1 VAAEVGNWAA
11 WLGLAA
17 QQEAVQRHVSS
28 VTGELVDAFEEVET
42 GQLNSRPALAQA
54 LAACRATHATLI
66 IAKLDR
72 LARNA
77 AFLLSVVEG
86 SGQGGVMFC
95 DLPQVPP
102 GPSGKFVIAIVAAV
116 AELEAGLISERTK
129 AALAQAKAR
138 GVRLGNPRLQPG
150 TREQALQ
157 AAAAKRRQAV
167 EHAAG
172 VLPYIEAARKKG
184 CTTLAQLAA
193 ALNARGV
200 RTARGGTWR
209 TATVWR
215 LLECEARTS
224 AAL

>member
-1 VAAEVGNWAA
+1 M
-11 WLGLAA
+11 LLK
-17 QQEAVQRHVSS
+17 
-28 VTGELVDAFEEVET
+28 
-42 GQLNSRPALAQA
+42 SRPALAQA
-54 LAACRATHATLI
+54 LAACRAMHATLI

-86 SGQGGVMFC
+86 SGQGGVVFC

-102 GPSGKFVIAIVAAV
+102 GPSGKFVIAIMV

-157 AAAAKRRQAV
+157 AAAAKRRQAADRAV
-167 EHAAG
+167 Q
-172 VLPYIEAARKKG
+172 VWPYIEAARKAG

-200 RTARGGTWR
+200 RTARGGPWH
-209 TATVWR
+209 AASVWR
-215 LLECEARTS
+215 LLEGEAGAKCS
-224 AAL
+224 ASRAMPI